1 MTHRVGC
8 ELSGVFAAIAP
19 VAGALNTDTCRP
31 DHPVSVVLFHGTADQ
46 HIRYDGGPPRK
57 AVDLRHA
64 RVDKPVAYAVTWWA
78 KHNQCR
84 PERCSDDRDLRD
96 RLDVGFLRPTSE
108 AMTAGRTG
116 RCPCGSA
123 RKDAEAG

>member
-1 MTHRVGC
+1 
-8 ELSGVFAAIAP
+8 
-19 VAGALNTDTCRP
+19 
-31 DHPVSVVLFHGTADQ
+31 VSVVLFHGTADQ

-84 PERCSDDRDLRD
+84 PEPVHSQNGHVIHDVYAEGTGGAAVELYAIVGQGHAWPGGQKGRQRGNVDAPTTEISATDLMWD
-96 RLDVGFLRPTSE
+96 FF
-108 AMTAGRTG
+108 
-116 RCPCGSA
+116 A
-123 RKDAEAG
+123 RHPKQ